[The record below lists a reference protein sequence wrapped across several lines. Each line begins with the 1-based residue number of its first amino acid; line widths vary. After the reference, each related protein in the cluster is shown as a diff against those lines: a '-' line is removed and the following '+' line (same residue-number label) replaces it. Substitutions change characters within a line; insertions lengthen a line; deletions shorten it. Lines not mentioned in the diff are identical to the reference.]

1 VIHVRTLFVP
11 YKLVLAEKRPVTL
24 EVTLKN
30 RGAEEKLV
38 SVALTCA
45 KALSLNPGGFAKH
58 MEKRIGKIK
67 PGTSALV
74 TFKIYAK
81 PTTLPGEYPLEL
93 SVIEHAGESY
103 DYVER
108 EKRYPLKLRVV

>member
-1 VIHVRTLFVP
+1 LFVP
-11 YKLVLAEKRPVTL
+11 YKLVLSERAPVTL
-24 EVTLKN
+24 EVRLKN
-30 RGAEEKLV
+30 TGAEEKLV
-38 SVALTCA
+38 SVAVTCA
-45 KALSLNPGGFAKH
+45 KELSLNPGGFAKH
-58 MEKRIGKIK
+58 MEKRLGKLK
-67 PGTSALV
+67 PGASTIV

-103 DYVER
+103 DYIER